1 MKYGIQV
8 WFWSYKGLIGALGQ
22 VSRLCISM
30 GATAVKCQ
38 QQSHMPMT
46 AVEKHSLLRTS
57 ATVLRRT
64 FDLHGECV
72 DLSWRA
78 AAMFDLE
85 IQKLFFAGTTA
96 DPWYYPYSELVAK
109 RCAETF
115 TCICELKHSMS
126 KVSTYLTLMILSC
139 TMCSPDLSSHRL
151 STPLACFFYCLFVCL
166 FVDLCCR
173 VYSAY
178 LCINL
183 WVRCLL

>member
-1 MKYGIQV
+1 MLSSVMVAGAMVAGLLCASPIVAGLVCCDRHDGCKDDRYKQATYLLHSLSHAPQFLYPSNLTSATWSKPQSMKYGIQA
-8 WFWSYKGLIGALGQ
+8 WFWSYKSLIKALGQ

-96 DPWYYPYSELVAK
+96 DP
-109 RCAETF
+109 
-115 TCICELKHSMS
+115 
-126 KVSTYLTLMILSC
+126 
-139 TMCSPDLSSHRL
+139 
-151 STPLACFFYCLFVCL
+151 
-166 FVDLCCR
+166 
-173 VYSAY
+173 
-178 LCINL
+178 
-183 WVRCLL
+183 